1 MTCIFNF
8 HKFKLV
14 LFFLILLNCQLKDP
28 NQNHGIV
35 FLENRSKKVVVN
47 KSNTNDVIDIFGQP
61 HSKSINNENQW
72 IYIERVLTKGE
83 FHKLGQNVLKTNNV
97 LVLNFDK
104 YGILKEK
111 KLLNKKDIKE
121 IKFSLKETQNE
132 LAKTSFVQKFLQSLS
147 TRMNANRK
155 K

>member
-1 MTCIFNF
+1 M
-8 HKFKLV
+8 
-14 LFFLILLNCQLKDP
+14 LFFLILINCQLKDP

-47 KSNTNDVIDIFGQP
+47 QSNTNDVIDIFGQP
-61 HSKSINNENQW
+61 HSKSIGNENQW

-97 LVLNFDK
+97 LVLSFDK
-104 YGILKEK
+104 YGILKK
-111 KLLNKKDIKE
+111 KQLLNKKNIKE
-121 IKFSLKETQNE
+121 IEFTLKETQNE
-132 LAKTSFVQKFLQSLS
+132 LAKKSFLQKFLQSLN